1 MKDFDLKLKMPPIPS
16 EDALHIAARCW
27 CDDETRTIEMDTR
40 LATAFAKRLDLLW
53 LSTARERM
61 LFEWMEAP
69 EHVRYTTLLYMELT
83 PENKT
88 KIDNLMQAILECK
101 P

>member
-16 EDALHIAARCW
+16 EDALQIAARCW
-27 CDDETRTIEMDTR
+27 CDPETEKIIMDEK

-53 LSTARERM
+53 LSFAKERAM
-61 LFEWMEAP
+61 LEWIEAP
-69 EHVRYTTLLYMELT
+69 EHVRQTTRKYAELS

-88 KIDNLMQAILECK
+88 KIDNLLNAILECK